1 MTGDPGEEEDM
12 TDPINGI
19 YDSDPDNLARL
30 LKLEEGRRDEWGTDE
45 VEQILEHQLQAPLA
59 DEIGRIYPEKQDQ
72 VRDQGRAQEPP
83 IETVG
88 DLLRHDAPPEDLLDM
103 LKDGA
108 KAARRD
114 TTESLPVEVPTA
126 IYFASIAAALVKNDE
141 RISSLSSEEMKK
153 GFDWASGQDWFGK
166 QLKDLLQEATRKL

>member
-1 MTGDPGEEEDM
+1 MKREPGKEEDM

-59 DEIGRIYPEKQDQ
+59 DEIGRIYPEKKDQ
-72 VRDQGRAQEPP
+72 VRDKGRSQDPP

-88 DLLRHDAPPEDLLDM
+88 ELLRRDTPPPDLLEM
-103 LKDGA
+103 LKDAA

-114 TTESLPVEVPTA
+114 KTDTLPVEVPTA
-126 IYFASIAAALVKNDE
+126 IYFATIAVALVKNDA

-153 GFDWASGQDWFGK
+153 GFTWTSRQDWFDE
-166 QLKDLLQEATRKL
+166 QIAELLEEAARKL